1 MKRRSLRV
9 RRSAAIAII
18 AAAGSLL
25 LTACGTISTPYGA
38 SERGAAQGIAGG
50 VDFIAQGLLDTVLSA
65 EHSVVTRVD
74 LLPLAAH
81 VFLTP
86 EEQLSAEGERRA
98 STIYSFSTSLDATSV
113 DIFVPTNSQVNAG
126 LYSEST
132 TLFGCGTLRVD
143 AVAAVAR
150 ICDVPCPDWIV
161 QLNSPDARQVS
172 LADVTKEEIG
182 ATEWNARD

>member
-1 MKRRSLRV
+1 M
-9 RRSAAIAII
+9 AMI

-38 SERGAAQGIAGG
+38 SERGAAQGIAVR
-50 VDFIAQGLLDTVLSA
+50 VDFIAQGLMDAALSA
-65 EHSVVTRVD
+65 EYGVVTRTD

-86 EEQLSAEGERRA
+86 EEQLTAEHERRA
-98 STIYSFSTSLDATSV
+98 STIYGFSTSLDATSV
-113 DIFVPTNSQVNAG
+113 DIFVPAISQVNAG

-132 TLFGCGTLRVD
+132 VQFGCGTLRVD

-150 ICDVPCPDWIV
+150 IRDVPCPDWIV
-161 QLNSPDARQVS
+161 QLNSADARQVS

-182 ATEWNARD
+182 ATEWHARD